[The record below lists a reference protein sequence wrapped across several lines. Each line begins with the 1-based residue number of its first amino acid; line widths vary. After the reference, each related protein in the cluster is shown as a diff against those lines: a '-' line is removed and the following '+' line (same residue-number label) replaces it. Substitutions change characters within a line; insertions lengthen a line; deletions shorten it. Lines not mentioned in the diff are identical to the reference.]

1 MRHAVQ
7 YVQNKMFC
15 YKDIQKFINS
25 EIKYEEPNSNINSF
39 NGIFAHTGSLDKALD
54 RDIVENIDV
63 RNTIW

>member
-1 MRHAVQ
+1 
-7 YVQNKMFC
+7 MFC

-39 NGIFAHTGSLDKALD
+39 NGIFTHTGSLDKALD

-63 RNTIW
+63 KNTIW